1 MSKYDLQS
9 KASELSSVAYEE
21 SQRVLN
27 LHPSL
32 YDRLGVEGIQH
43 LSRLFYDSVF
53 SDWDNQWFM
62 NIFASST
69 KEEAIDN
76 QFRFLVQTFGG
87 PSLYRDK
94 KGKYTRL
101 VGRHAN
107 FIMGHAAAKRW
118 MHHMEAAINKHEGL
132 EQDDEARDA
141 LKSYFRFMAHY
152 IVVAKEFMRPDQL
165 TGGNQM
171 DKLSNW

>member
-1 MSKYDLQS
+1 MSKYDLQRE
-9 KASELSSVAYEE
+9 ASELSGVSYDE
-21 SQRVLN
+21 SQRALH

-32 YDRLGVEGIQH
+32 YDRLGLDGILA

-53 SDWDNQWFM
+53 SDKDNLWFI

-76 QFRFLVQTFGG
+76 QYRFLVQTFGG
-87 PSLYRDK
+87 PSIYQDK

-107 FIMGHAAAKRW
+107 FIIGQAAAKRW
-118 MHHMEAAINKHEGL
+118 LHHMDLAMKNHDGIQHDE
-132 EQDDEARDA
+132 EAREA
-141 LKSYFRFMAHY
+141 LRLYFRFMAHY

-165 TGGNQM
+165 TGGTQI
-171 DKLSNW
+171 DKGSNW